1 MNSKIDNPTF
11 RYNGELSE
19 RILSTS
25 GGMVG
30 ACATLVGLVKLQE
43 TAHCVSHVDEYAAI
57 NAVAF
62 VISAF
67 LAYLAL
73 RSPHRPKLQERLE
86 LVADAMFLFGLTS
99 LAVISIIFA
108 YDII

>member
-43 TAHCVSHVDEYAAI
+43 TAHGVSHVDEYAAI

-73 RSPHRPKLQERLE
+73 RSPHRPKQKHGVRDQFQALLQ
-86 LVADAMFLFGLTS
+86 FGS
-99 LAVISIIFA
+99 VGRA
-108 YDII
+108 